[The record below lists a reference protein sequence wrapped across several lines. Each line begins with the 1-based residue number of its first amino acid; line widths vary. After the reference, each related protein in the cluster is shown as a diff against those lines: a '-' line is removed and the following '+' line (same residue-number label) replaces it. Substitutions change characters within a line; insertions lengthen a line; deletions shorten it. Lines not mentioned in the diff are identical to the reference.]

1 MGSLERGPD
10 FRAITMHPVIYSQ
23 YDKNKVIVPASI
35 SLQDFQIK
43 YPFPIIPICCDG
55 ENVDFIVG
63 CDYYFINKNNDIG
76 YLELTYEYYRCIT
89 PKVVRVVVRK
99 ANETKAVEKRMLKI
113 AKLLLFPVS
122 ESLSSQIQ
130 DLNCDLPKFFEF
142 KKKLLDENEII
153 YNPVYPKRSFTFGD
167 TVAAMQSDPP
177 RFRPKKLNNSN
188 VTQVN
193 NSKETFIAKENK
205 FSNQILKRS
214 DNKYQKINENQ
225 EIQNFNEEIEEQYE
239 NDKWVY
245 QDYDHSYDLIPKI
258 NEDYVYYI
266 VNKSQKSEIGLND
279 EYYYPVIAFRGVFN
293 DRVFFFY
300 GPSLFVV
307 SITKQIAG
315 A

>member
-1 MGSLERGPD
+1 MSL
-10 FRAITMHPVIYSQ
+10 FR
-23 YDKNKVIVPASI
+23 
-35 SLQDFQIK
+35 
-43 YPFPIIPICCDG
+43 
-55 ENVDFIVG
+55 
-63 CDYYFINKNNDIG
+63 
-76 YLELTYEYYRCIT
+76 
-89 PKVVRVVVRK
+89 
-99 ANETKAVEKRMLKI
+99 
-113 AKLLLFPVS
+113 
-122 ESLSSQIQ
+122 
-130 DLNCDLPKFFEF
+130 KFWFF
-142 KKKLLDENEII
+142 HENEII